1 MEAYLTSEMI
11 KAIAEGNLF
20 RGIGFAVVFFFIWLE
35 VKGVRK
41 EIKTLNKTLG
51 DSLSDGEKRFDKIE
65 VSIRE
70 FYFPERYQ
78 HQHTNKVTLR
88 TAPEGGSYNVLIFM
102 VN

>member
-65 VSIRE
+65 MHLLQFEDKLLKFQGRLTRVE
-70 FYFPERYQ
+70 TPQ
-78 HQHTNKVTLR
+78 TM
-88 TAPEGGSYNVLIFM
+88 NVEVKL
-102 VN
+102 